1 MKTAVQYFSIFIA
14 ILSFLAVSSCKS
26 AHSEHIRGGQYAL
39 ADSLVTKRTP
49 TDSLLRLLE
58 RFKKEDNLPG
68 QMRSMDEIGK
78 RYRESSD
85 FDKALSFHLEALS
98 VAEQLNDTSQMV
110 QILNQTGT
118 DYRRIGILE
127 EASKYHYKALALSDI
142 YIKSHTDYNSRKNR
156 VVSLNGIGNIYL
168 TLEDYKSAKDIFR
181 MSLAG
186 EKELGS
192 ALGQAI
198 NYANLGYIFEAEGQ
212 IDSARVYYGLSMDF
226 NREAGSDMGVSLCHG
241 HFGRLAEDSGNLDNA
256 LEEYRQAYEIMYD
269 NPDRWHW
276 IESCI
281 SLARV
286 HLKRNEPKKA
296 ESYLMEG
303 IKTAQQIGSLEFL
316 AQVYLLSSQWHEQN
330 GRLGRALEDYRKSV
344 GYSDQVVN
352 EKNLTQLQNLRLN
365 HERETNRIEIEG
377 LRQRYEDERSRHRMM
392 VLVSLGGFVLALLGI
407 GVLFYVLRLR
417 ARAQR
422 IMRQMAKTRQN
433 FFTNI
438 THEFRTPL
446 TVIMGMAADLK
457 SRCTD
462 KASIRDFDILLR
474 NADSLLLLVNQ
485 LLDIAK
491 VNTATGRPDWRHG
504 DVITLLKMNIENI
517 KPYADRSLVDL
528 EFASSAP
535 EIHMDFI
542 PDYINKITT
551 NLLSNAVKF
560 SDKGDKVSIMASA
573 KSGNLVLT
581 VSDTGSGID
590 SDDLQK
596 IFEPFYQGSNSS
608 GRTGTGIGL
617 PLVKQMSL
625 AMGGKTDVYS
635 IKGQGS
641 SFVVTLPLKHSGT
654 EQLPLLEN
662 DGDIS
667 VFDTGRT
674 SAPKDIDC
682 EKYRILIVE
691 DNADIAEY
699 IGRVLEDDYNLIFAQ
714 SGEHGLAKAEEYV
727 PDIIISDVMMPGMD
741 GYEMCVKIRNS
752 ETLNHI
758 PIIIITARNED
769 EDRMTGLKC
778 GADAYLVKPFNPDEL
793 QTLASNI
800 LRAKELLRKKL
811 SEAME
816 DGNEASAEIPEA
828 EKAFITKLHSIVM
841 TDISNP
847 ELNSEH
853 IADKVFMSRSQLNRK
868 VKAITGIDTASYI
881 RRTRMSY
888 AGQLLCS
895 SDIQI
900 GDIVIQCGFESA
912 PHFSKTFRQHFD
924 MTPSEYRKAKC
935 RSKKL

>member
-1 MKTAVQYFSIFIA
+1 M
-14 ILSFLAVSSCKS
+14 
-26 AHSEHIRGGQYAL
+26 
-39 ADSLVTKRTP
+39 ADSLVTNRTP
-49 TDSLLRLLE
+49 TDSLLKLLE
-58 RFKKEDNLPG
+58 RFKNEDNLPG

-98 VAEQLNDTSQMV
+98 LAERLNDTSQMV

-127 EASKYHYKALALSDI
+127 EASKCHYKALSLSDI
-142 YIKSHTDYNSRKNR
+142 YIKNHTDYNSRKNR

-186 EKELGS
+186 EKELNS

-212 IDSARVYYGLSMDF
+212 IDSAKVYYGLSMEF

-241 HFGRLAEDSGNLDNA
+241 HFGRLAEDSGNLDKA
-256 LEEYRQAYEIMYD
+256 LDEYRNAYEIMYD

-276 IESCI
+276 IESCL

-286 HLKRNEPKKA
+286 HLKKKEPKKA

-303 IKTAQQIGSLEFL
+303 IETAQQIGSLEFL

-330 GRLGRALEDYRKSV
+330 GRLGRALEDYRKGV
-344 GYSDQVVN
+344 EYSDRVVN
-352 EKNLTQLQNLRLN
+352 EKSLMQLQNLRLN
-365 HERETNRIEIEG
+365 YERETNRMETEG
-377 LRQRYEDERSRHRMM
+377 IRQKYENERSRHRMIALM
-392 VLVSLGGFVLALLGI
+392 SLGGFVLALLSI

-474 NADSLLLLVNQ
+474 NADNLLLLVNQ
-485 LLDIAK
+485 LLDISK

-504 DVITLLKMNIENI
+504 DVITLLRMNIENI
-517 KPYADRSLVDL
+517 KPYADRRLIDL
-528 EFASSAP
+528 EFASSAS
-535 EIHMDFI
+535 EIHMDFV

-560 SDKGDKVSIMASA
+560 SDKGDKVSVMASA
-573 KSGNLVLT
+573 ESGNLVLT

-590 SDDLQK
+590 SEDLQQ
-596 IFEPFYQGSNSS
+596 IFEPFYQGSNSL

-641 SFVVTLPLKHSGT
+641 SFVVTLPLKHSESGK
-654 EQLPLLEN
+654 LPLVSY
-662 DGDIS
+662 DGRMT
-667 VFDTGRT
+667 VFDTDHK
-674 SAPKDIDC
+674 SVPK
-682 EKYRILIVE
+682 EVNSERYRILIVE

-714 SGEHGLAKAEEYV
+714 SGEHGLAKAEEYI

-741 GYEMCVKIRNS
+741 GYEMCGKIRNS

-769 EDRMTGLKC
+769 EDRMTGLRC

-793 QTLASNI
+793 QTLTANI
-800 LRAKELLRKKL
+800 LRAKELLRRKL
-811 SEAME
+811 SEVIE

-900 GDIVIQCGFESA
+900 SDIVIQCGFESA
-912 PHFSKTFRQHFD
+912 SHFSKTFRQHFD
-924 MTPSEYRKAKC
+924 MPPSEYRKAKC
-935 RSKKL
+935 KSKKL

>member
-1 MKTAVQYFSIFIA
+1 M
-14 ILSFLAVSSCKS
+14 
-26 AHSEHIRGGQYAL
+26 

-49 TDSLLRLLE
+49 TDSLLKLLE

-85 FDKALSFHLEALS
+85 FDKALSFHIEALS

-168 TLEDYKSAKDIFR
+168 TLEDYDSAKDIFR

-212 IDSARVYYGLSMDF
+212 IDSAKVYYGLSMDF

-241 HFGRLAEDSGNLDNA
+241 HFGRLAEDSGELDKA
-256 LEEYRQAYEIMYD
+256 LDEYRQAYEIMYD
-269 NPDRWHW
+269 DPDRWHW

-286 HLKRNEPKKA
+286 HLKRNEPKQA

-303 IKTAQQIGSLEFL
+303 IETAQQIGSLEFL
-316 AQVYLLSSQWHEQN
+316 AQVYQLSSQWHEQN
-330 GRLGRALEDYRKSV
+330 GRFGRALEDYRKSV
-344 GYSDQVVN
+344 EYSDQVVN

-365 HERETNRIEIEG
+365 HEREKSRIETDN
-377 LRQRYEDERSRHRMM
+377 LRQGYESKRVKQRMM
-392 VLVSLGGFVLALLGI
+392 VFVSLGGFALALI
-407 GVLFYVLRLR
+407 AIAFLFYVLKLR
-417 ARAQR
+417 ARSQR

-462 KASIRDFDILLR
+462 KATIRDFDILLR

-491 VNTATGRPDWRHG
+491 VNTAVGRPDWRHG

-517 KPYADRSLVDL
+517 KPYADRSLIDL
-528 EFASSAP
+528 EFASSDQ
-535 EIHMDFI
+535 EIQMDFI
-542 PDYINKITT
+542 PDYINKIAT

-560 SDKGDKVSIMASA
+560 SNKGDKVSVMASA
-573 KSGNLVLT
+573 ESGNLVLT

-590 SDDLQK
+590 SEDLQK

-625 AMGGKTDVYS
+625 AMGGRTDVYS

-654 EQLPLLEN
+654 EQLPHMTV
-662 DGDIS
+662 DGSIS
-667 VFDTGRT
+667 VFDTGHT

-682 EKYRILIVE
+682 ERYRILIVE
-691 DNADIAEY
+691 DNEDIAEY
-699 IGRVLEDDYNLIFAQ
+699 IGRVLEDDYHLIFAQ
-714 SGEHGLAKAEEYV
+714 SGEHGLAKAEEYI

-741 GYEMCVKIRNS
+741 GYEMCGKIRNS

-793 QTLASNI
+793 KTLTVNI
-800 LRAKELLRKKL
+800 LKAKELLRRKL
-811 SEAME
+811 TEVME

-847 ELNSEH
+847 ELNSEQ

-888 AGQLLCS
+888 AGQLLNS
-895 SDIQI
+895 SDISV

-912 PHFSKTFRQHFD
+912 SHFSKTFRQHFG
-924 MTPSEYRKAKC
+924 MTPSEYRKEKS
-935 RSKKL
+935 RPKKL